1 MAEKNDLCMNFNYFQ
16 KVFDKNEVVLKQIY
30 KNYFNNIR
38 ISQGFPSFVIKSKWE
53 TFFVKQIMR

>member
-1 MAEKNDLCMNFNYFQ
+1 MNFNYFQ